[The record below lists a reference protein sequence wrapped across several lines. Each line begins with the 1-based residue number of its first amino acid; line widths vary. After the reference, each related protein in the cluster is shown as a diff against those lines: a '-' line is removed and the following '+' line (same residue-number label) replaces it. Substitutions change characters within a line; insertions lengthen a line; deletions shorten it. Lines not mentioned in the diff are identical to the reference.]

1 MRVYGERERKKE
13 KERRRTSDSRKN
25 WGRCVDCA
33 ARLSRNVCISRFVAA
48 TFRKKKKKFPP
59 PLRIQQFSSS
69 LHVPDALL
77 SAPRILYFFFLFF
90 RVVNVTPSNDIN
102 VTRACHAF
110 ARLFENN
117 RISGGRKREDSNF
130 FFLRII
136 ENEIDYK
143 LSLSS
148 NFFWNNDSF
157 VSSMR

>member
-1 MRVYGERERKKE
+1 MVHFSKNFLHLSFNNENNKTEIHPVRVYGERERKKE

-117 RISGGRKREDSNF
+117 RISGGRERERIPISF
-130 FFLRII
+130 FC
-136 ENEIDYK
+136 E
-143 LSLSS
+143 
-148 NFFWNNDSF
+148 
-157 VSSMR
+157 

>member
-1 MRVYGERERKKE
+1 MVHFSKNFLHLSFNNENNKTEIHPVRVYGERERKKE

-90 RVVNVTPSNDIN
+90 GVVNVTPSNDIN

-117 RISGGRKREDSNF
+117 RISGGRERERIPISF
-130 FFLRII
+130 FC
-136 ENEIDYK
+136 E
-143 LSLSS
+143 
-148 NFFWNNDSF
+148 
-157 VSSMR
+157 

>member
-1 MRVYGERERKKE
+1 MVHFSKNFLHLSFNNENNKTEIHPVRVYGERERKKE

-48 TFRKKKKKFPP
+48 TFRKKKKKKFPP

-117 RISGGRKREDSNF
+117 RISGGRERERIPISF
-130 FFLRII
+130 FC
-136 ENEIDYK
+136 E
-143 LSLSS
+143 
-148 NFFWNNDSF
+148 
-157 VSSMR
+157 

>member
-1 MRVYGERERKKE
+1 MVHFSKNFLHLSFNNENNKTEIHPVRVYGERERKKE

-48 TFRKKKKKFPP
+48 TFRKKKKKKV
-59 PLRIQQFSSS
+59 SSS
-69 LHVPDALL
+69 PSNPTIPSSSPHVPDALL

-90 RVVNVTPSNDIN
+90 GVVNVTPSNDIN

-117 RISGGRKREDSNF
+117 RISGGRERERIRF
-130 FFLRII
+130 FFC
-136 ENEIDYK
+136 E
-143 LSLSS
+143 
-148 NFFWNNDSF
+148 
-157 VSSMR
+157 

>member
-1 MRVYGERERKKE
+1 MVHFSKNFLHLSFNNENNKTEIHPVRVYGERERKKG

-117 RISGGRKREDSNF
+117 RISGGRERERIPISF
-130 FFLRII
+130 FC
-136 ENEIDYK
+136 E
-143 LSLSS
+143 
-148 NFFWNNDSF
+148 
-157 VSSMR
+157 